1 MTMHKMNLIINI
13 KNILIPKYKI
23 ILSYV
28 LFFYYAYISDIIRA
42 IRIILLIIRL
52 IYGIYFLF
60 LLILLYNNYDII
72 NFLQDFLY
80 WYINNSQD
88 ILNESINIMDY
99 SVNMS
104 SLRGN
109 GNSIPPIGGDGM
121 NGTPSPGGGGNESSS
136 LILAGNSS
144 NNNDNLGNYRLGHQ
158 PRSDIFP
165 TEMGS
170 FKRVKGGFLTGD
182 GVFIKDDDYYR
193 VPVKYMEN
201 VHNVRGVKGLHG
213 VNMIKPSEGLL
224 AGSENGYGIG
234 RLIWNNNN
242 IQHGFIVP
250 CFPTSDSMTGPGIF
264 SIPPFTTV
272 GANFIFPH
280 IISNPEK
287 SIISSA
293 GISTYIELGI
303 KYRFYPLNP
312 VNLYV
317 CELTYP
323 DGFKYKYTNLGDLS
337 TFILNHRSR
346 MLGCSTDVL
355 DQHNIMS
362 DPYFNTIIYSTLNNW
377 IRHQLAHTTTAPD
390 YAIDVYRDLV
400 QEFWHLNRNLSP
412 LPSTPSSS
420 SSASFELETVSSEN
434 NDDEGNGIA

>member
-1 MTMHKMNLIINI
+1 M
-13 KNILIPKYKI
+13 
-23 ILSYV
+23 
-28 LFFYYAYISDIIRA
+28 
-42 IRIILLIIRL
+42 
-52 IYGIYFLF
+52 
-60 LLILLYNNYDII
+60 
-72 NFLQDFLY
+72 
-80 WYINNSQD
+80 QD
-88 ILNESINIMDY
+88 ILNESINIKDD

-104 SLRGN
+104 SPRGN
-109 GNSIPPIGGDGM
+109 ENSIPPIGGDGM
-121 NGTPSPGGGGNESSS
+121 NGTPSPGGSGNESS
-136 LILAGNSS
+136 LVLAGNTS
-144 NNNDNLGNYRLGHQ
+144 NNNDNSGNYHLGHQ

-182 GVFIKDDDYYR
+182 GVFIRDDDNYR

-201 VHNVRGVKGLHG
+201 VHNVRGVIGLHG
-213 VNMIKPSEGLL
+213 VNMIKPSKGLL
-224 AGSENGYGIG
+224 AGSDNGYGIG

-250 CFPTSDSMTGPGIF
+250 CFPTYESMTGPGIF
-264 SIPPFTTV
+264 SRPPFTTV

-280 IISNPEK
+280 IMSKPEK
-287 SIISSA
+287 SIISPA

-303 KYRFYPLNP
+303 QYRFYPLNP

-323 DGFKYKYTNLGDLS
+323 DGFKYKYTNLGNLS

-346 MLGCSTDVL
+346 MLECSTNAL

-362 DPYFNTIIYSTLNNW
+362 DPYFNTIICSTLNNW
-377 IRHQLAHTTTAPD
+377 IRHHLAYTSTAPD

-400 QEFWHLNRNLSP
+400 QEF
-412 LPSTPSSS
+412 
-420 SSASFELETVSSEN
+420 
-434 NDDEGNGIA
+434 